1 MIGLQEAMVIAKD
14 YYSAKGEEVIKKV
27 YEADDM
33 WIVYAGKVGQVRI
46 GSVALTIKKIDG
58 EVGNFI
64 LPSEENF
71 KILKEARLLDLEE
84 IPLG

>member
-1 MIGLQEAMVIAKD
+1 MIGLQEAIAIAMH

-27 YEADDM
+27 YESDEM

-46 GSVALTIKKIDG
+46 GSVALTIKKLDG
-58 EVGNFI
+58 ELGNFI

-71 KILKEARLLDLEE
+71 RILREAKLLDLGEL
-84 IPLG
+84 PLG